1 MARLESPNSATL
13 GEGSMTVAG
22 QPVTI
27 LPRVPLLLRS
37 RAEQTMGMPEQA
49 TRWTADMVRALPDD
63 GNRYE
68 VVDGELL
75 VTPAPTWTHQRVV
88 RELLLELGP
97 YARAQGNC
105 EVLPSPADIELDLH
119 GLVQPDVFVQGTVAG
134 RLPMGWNV
142 GAPLLLAIEVLSP
155 STARADRTIKRRRFQ
170 RARIPEYWIVDP
182 DARVIERWRP
192 DDDRPEMPAETIEWR
207 AEGAAAPLIIDL
219 PSLFAR
225 IHRERL

>member
-1 MARLESPNSATL
+1 
-13 GEGSMTVAG
+13 
-22 QPVTI
+22 
-27 LPRVPLLLRS
+27 
-37 RAEQTMGMPEQA
+37 MGMPLET

-88 RELLLELGP
+88 RELLLELGS
-97 YARAQGNC
+97 YAREQESC
-105 EVLPSPADIELDLH
+105 EVLPSPADIELDPH
-119 GLVQPDVFVQGTVAG
+119 GLVQPDVFVQGLVDG
-134 RLPMGWNV
+134 RLPAGWNV
-142 GAPLLLAIEVLSP
+142 GAPLLLAIEILSP

-192 DDDRPEMPAETIEWR
+192 DNDRPEILAERITWHP
-207 AEGAAAPLIIDL
+207 EGSTEALTIDL
-219 PSLFAR
+219 PALFAR
-225 IHRERL
+225 IHGERR

>member
-1 MARLESPNSATL
+1 
-13 GEGSMTVAG
+13 
-22 QPVTI
+22 
-27 LPRVPLLLRS
+27 
-37 RAEQTMGMPEQA
+37 MGMPEQA

-97 YARAQGNC
+97 YARARGNC
-105 EVLPSPADIELDLH
+105 EVLPSPADIELDPY
-119 GLVQPDVFVQGTVAG
+119 GLVQPDVFVQGLVDG
-134 RLPMGWNV
+134 RLPASWNV
-142 GAPLLLAIEVLSP
+142 GAPLLLAIEILSP

-192 DDDRPEMPAETIEWR
+192 DDERPEILAERITWHP
-207 AEGAAAPLIIDL
+207 EGSTEALTIDL
-219 PSLFAR
+219 PALFAR
-225 IHRERL
+225 IHGERR